1 VIKKLNIEPY
11 TKSLQDVGTFLDH
24 NVSFKKV
31 KTKYTKGD
39 DWTAISFHGYG
50 KDPLDI
56 LKPGVLKSSVKID
69 TKLQYTSLKDEIV
82 MKPILEIL
90 QKLPCTYER
99 VRFMKLVKGKVIGK
113 HSDKI
118 DKDIESKK
126 IIRIHIPIRTNKD
139 VIFTLYESNKDKQG
153 QSHNLKTGHFYYTD
167 VSKPHAV
174 QNNSNEDRIH
184 LVVDCVRNTQLTTL
198 LSVIAWLGLR
208 SMI

>member
-1 VIKKLNIEPY
+1 MIKQLNIKPY
-11 TKSLQDVGTFLDH
+11 TKSLRGVGTFLD
-24 NVSFKKV
+24 NFEFKKV

-50 KDPLDI
+50 SHPLDI

-69 TKLQYTSLKDEIV
+69 TKLQYTSLINLEE

-139 VIFTLYESNKDKQG
+139 VIFTLYESSKDKQG
-153 QSHNLKTGHFYYTD
+153 QDHNLKTGHFYYTD

-184 LVVDCVRNTQLTTL
+184 LVVDCVKNTQLSTL
-198 LSVIAWLGLR
+198 LSVIA
-208 SMI
+208 